1 MSAGIRKTY
10 LNCGKEPYMYYYRD
24 KDAKEINVV
33 SEHDGVLNPI
43 EIKKISNSGTELI
56 KAFGLLDKSSTPRS
70 KGQFFV

>member
-1 MSAGIRKTY
+1 MSAGIRKNY

-56 KAFGLLDKSSTPRS
+56 KAFGLLDKSSTPHS
-70 KGQFFV
+70 KGRFFV